1 MWKTTLD
8 GWKPINDG
16 MFAIYQLVQDFAT
29 ICSNMDLFRYFVGC
43 IPPRIWDLNH
53 LDPPENW
60 GSNSVRGYCRMGTMS
75 LGFGPEVS
83 DKTIWTSS
91 GWGRKPAFFD
101 GLISA
106 RWWTRFEVGRR
117 ASRLDFSIL
126 TGAEV
131 ESHVHIRSC
140 KIPPVWRPRIKKQ
153 IHYGQYS
160 GSRVQQLRM
169 P

>member
-83 DKTIWTSS
+83 DKTIWTYLDKQWVGEEASL
-91 GWGRKPAFFD
+91 F
-101 GLISA
+101 
-106 RWWTRFEVGRR
+106 WWI
-117 ASRLDFSIL
+117 DFSQVVN
-126 TGAEV
+126 E
-131 ESHVHIRSC
+131 IRSL
-140 KIPPVWRPRIKKQ
+140 Q
-153 IHYGQYS
+153 EG
-160 GSRVQQLRM
+160 GSLRFLHFDRGWSWISLSDHTNTSTM
-169 P
+169 GARNE